1 VIKLIFLFMFVYLYK
16 GVGWGWGWG
25 IWAGAAGPKPLP
37 RTQNVT
43 KMAALN
49 GAKRSFQSHIDALVK
64 DLQVEEDRLDR
75 DREKLEAERAEL
87 LEEHEEKLKN
97 VDDKW
102 DKMVE
107 EHASAFKTLE
117 EERRIFE
124 AEKAKISAEN
134 GKLKSK
140 VKLDVGG
147 TIYATSRTT
156 LTSVRDSMLDAM
168 FSGRH
173 ALEEDEDGCI
183 FIDRDGA
190 TFKLVLEYLRSPQT
204 FSLEDLS
211 KREVTACIAEFEY
224 FGLPSPLPPSPV
236 SPALN
241 LHMATSGGSM
251 ASVVASSNDSCLVSS
266 TGSNDWDWAI
276 GRDAMADKTTWKITI
291 NAPSNDLMLG
301 IIANPSPGAGS
312 NAYQDPS
319 FHGWYNKNLTYKAGR
334 TTQTTDGWPG
344 WARGDEAIFKL
355 DAEAGLLVVH
365 LKRTGQRYTMT
376 GLLPH
381 HAGSWRICVV
391 PYSRGTSVTLTPVP
405 EGELALAA

>member
-37 RTQNVT
+37 PKDRIQNVT

-75 DREKLEAERAEL
+75 DREKLEAERTKL

-124 AEKAKISAEN
+124 AEKAKISVES
-134 GKLKSK
+134 GKIKSK

-173 ALEEDEDGCI
+173 ALEEDEGGCI

-204 FSLEDLS
+204 FSLEGLS
-211 KREVTACIAEFEY
+211 TREVAACVVEFEY
-224 FGLPSPLPPSPV
+224 FGLPSPLPPIP
-236 SPALN
+236 PLN
-241 LHMATSGGSM
+241 LQMTTKDGATT
-251 ASVVASSNDSCLVSS
+251 AVVASSNDSCLISS
-266 TGSNDWDWAI
+266 TGSNGWSWAI
-276 GRDAMADKTTWKITI
+276 GRDAVANEATWKITI
-291 NAPSNDLMLG
+291 NACTSSHLMLG
-301 IIANPSPGAGS
+301 LIVNSSPSS
-312 NAYQDPS
+312 QDPYS
-319 FHGWYNKNLTYKAGR
+319 DPTFHGWYNMNSTFKAGQS
-334 TTQTTDGWPG
+334 TKTADAWPG
-344 WARGDEAIFKL
+344 FATGDEAIFKL
-355 DAEAGLLVVH
+355 NAAAGFLSVY
-365 LKRTGQRYTMT
+365 LKRTGQRYTIG

-381 HAGSWRICVV
+381 HGRSWRICALFR
-391 PYSRGTSVTLTPVP
+391 PGNSVTLTPVP
-405 EGELALAA
+405 EEELALVA